1 MTMKEFCE
9 SRGIMRPIDFAK
21 QTGLSKAYAHL
32 LWTGKRLVGR
42 KMALRLAPIF
52 NVPPETLIMLEAPR
66 R

>member
-1 MTMKEFCE
+1 MRELCE

-42 KMALRLAPIF
+42 KMALRLAPF
-52 NVPPETLIMLEAPR
+52 FMSPPDTYYVGSTSPVRI
-66 R
+66 